1 MVHFRQKQRTQRI
14 KDYSTVNTYEYEQQQ
29 KQQRRAKRNRKQADT
44 RKQEYGKQRLTRSTK
59 RGKVQ
64 DSSDYE
70 DTNTA

>member
-1 MVHFRQKQRTQRI
+1 MVQFLCRLKLTVT

-29 KQQRRAKRNRKQADT
+29 KAQRRTKRNRKQADT

-59 RGKVQ
+59 RAKVQ
-64 DSSDYE
+64 DNSDYE